1 MWERDLW
8 ATTKIHSMF
17 VVAIPGFG
25 RQLMMM
31 MMMMMMTVTVTVMMM
46 IDWRH
51 WTDSELLP
59 ERG

>member
-1 MWERDLW
+1 M
-8 ATTKIHSMF
+8 S

-31 MMMMMMTVTVTVMMM
+31 VTVMVMVM

-59 ERG
+59 EHGRQKTTEMPVSVIEFLQANSMN